1 MNILET
7 SLIDYIDI
15 SFFAKHSGSIREIN
29 RHLMNQAL
37 AHLMI
42 SFKKKK
48 HLSRV
53 TKLKSLKK
61 ISYATIMHCRSL
73 TLTRSI
79 EIHLPGLS
87 SSLSDLISISRHC
100 ILIGSFPL
108 TGGTSY
114 VVEPP
119 ESTRVS
125 RGAGGLLLSLSLLS
139 FDS

>member
-29 RHLMNQAL
+29 RHLMN
-37 AHLMI
+37 I
-42 SFKKKK
+42 GSSYDIFKKKK

-61 ISYATIMHCRSL
+61 ILYATIMHCRSL
-73 TLTRSI
+73 PLTRSI
-79 EIHLPGLS
+79 EINLPGLS